1 MDENS
6 TMKIDN
12 LVQQYGRNLYGFV
25 FALTGN
31 HEETD
36 DILQETYL
44 RIIRKNVFVSQDSR
58 DLGPWLNKIAFN
70 IYLDRKKA
78 AVRRTT
84 REQRYEEDIRMHG
97 NLCAEDRAMRNIN
110 LKTVR
115 DAVLALPDR
124 QREAFTLL
132 VIAELPIREA
142 AQLMRCSQGAVMSH
156 VHRART
162 SLRRILKSQL
172 SGED

>member
-6 TMKIDN
+6 SMKIDN
-12 LVQQYGRNLYGFV
+12 LVQRHGRKLYAFV

-36 DILQETYL
+36 DILQETFL
-44 RIIRKNVFVSQDSR
+44 RIIRKNIPVSQDR
-58 DLGPWLNKIAFN
+58 GDIGPWLNKIAYN

-78 AVRRTT
+78 AMRRTM
-84 REQRYEEDIRMHG
+84 REQRFEEDIRTHRSI
-97 NLCAEDRAMRNIN
+97 CAEDKAMQSIN

-124 QREAFTLL
+124 QREAFTLF
-132 VIAELPIREA
+132 VISELSIRET
-142 AQLMRCSQGAVMSH
+142 AQLMRCSRGAVMSH
-156 VHRART
+156 IHRARLN
-162 SLRRILKSQL
+162 LRKTLKSLL